1 MNTDSVDILKILVV
15 EDDAII
21 LYDIKEVLEAEN
33 FHVITAINPGQALI
47 HLNNGEP
54 DLVVMD
60 INLES
65 ELTGI
70 DLARYIMDNNI
81 PVPYIFLT
89 SYSDKKTIEQ
99 VKGTFPA
106 AYIAKPFHQAQLLST
121 VSLVLAGNRKRILNF
136 GLTPEQLRAK
146 INVDLTEKEWS
157 ITQLLSQG
165 LSNENIGGQLNLS
178 VNTVKFHIKNIYD
191 KLEVHNRPELIL
203 KLGKLSRI

>member
-1 MNTDSVDILKILVV
+1 MNIEKVDAPIILVV

-33 FHVITAINPGQALI
+33 FSVITAINPGQALVQ
-47 HLNNGEP
+47 LKNRQP

-89 SYSDKKTIEQ
+89 SYSDKKTLEQ
-99 VKGTFPA
+99 VKGTFPS

-121 VSLVLAGNRKRILNF
+121 VALVLAGSRKNTLNF
-136 GLTPEQLRAK
+136 GLNPNQLRSR
-146 INVDLTEKEWS
+146 INADLTEKEWS

-165 LSNENIGGQLNLS
+165 LSNEIIGGQLNLS

-191 KLEVHNRPELIL
+191 KLEVHSRPELIL
-203 KLGKLSRI
+203 KLGKLSQQ